1 MPNILVTGGAG
12 YIGSCLVRDLLASGY
27 NVVVLDKLAFGIEPI
42 SELLPNKNFTLIC
55 GDITDNSDLEKAF
68 SLGIDSVVHLAAIV
82 GDPACAADQ
91 DTAIRTNI
99 DGTLLVA
106 GLSKAAGVGRFVFAS
121 TCSVYGAGGD
131 QLLNEQSALN
141 PVSLYAETR
150 LAAERDLAKIADDKF
165 RPTILR
171 FGTIYGLSPRM
182 RFDLVVN
189 FLTLKA
195 TRDKKIRIFGGQ
207 QWRPFVHVTDV
218 AKALML
224 VLTAPIEVV
233 QGETFNVGD
242 SSENYLLS
250 NIGEIEKEIMSDIE
264 VTNIEEIKD
273 ARSYRVSF
281 DKIRN
286 ALGFKAGIT
295 VRDGIR
301 EMKAAID
308 SHAIA
313 NPDDA
318 RHHNYRQFE

>member
-1 MPNILVTGGAG
+1 
-12 YIGSCLVRDLLASGY
+12 
-27 NVVVLDKLAFGIEPI
+27 
-42 SELLPNKNFTLIC
+42 
-55 GDITDNSDLEKAF
+55 
-68 SLGIDSVVHLAAIV
+68 
-82 GDPACAADQ
+82 
-91 DTAIRTNI
+91 
-99 DGTLLVA
+99 
-106 GLSKAAGVGRFVFAS
+106 
-121 TCSVYGAGGD
+121 
-131 QLLNEQSALN
+131 
-141 PVSLYAETR
+141 
-150 LAAERDLAKIADDKF
+150 
-165 RPTILR
+165 
-171 FGTIYGLSPRM
+171 
-182 RFDLVVN
+182 
-189 FLTLKA
+189 
-195 TRDKKIRIFGGQ
+195 
-207 QWRPFVHVTDV
+207 
-218 AKALML
+218 ML